1 METLAVATVECFTH
15 GLIGVILHRLSA
27 PYRKERLPLKVVFSS
42 FIPNPVAAE
51 TILGI
56 KLPPPQILLGGY
68 VKVYDQKGDEEVV
81 RLMAERLRAL
91 LSCDICIASS
101 AGVGYGAV
109 SVLFRGKMHVI
120 RPPVWVDLRTAT
132 QREVL
137 KRRNLAVKKTLKLIR
152 DLIEGNNPPR

>member
-15 GLIGVILHRLSA
+15 GLIGTLLHRRSA
-27 PYRKERLPLKVVFSS
+27 PYRRDRLPLKVVFSS
-42 FIPNPVAAE
+42 FIPHPVVAE
-51 TILGI
+51 TVLGVR
-56 KLPPPQILLGGY
+56 LPPPQILLGGY

-81 RLMAERLRAL
+81 RMLAERLKAL

-120 RPPVWVDLRTAT
+120 RSPVWVDLRTASE
-132 QREVL
+132 REVL
-137 KRRNLAVKKTLKLIR
+137 KRRNLAVKKTLELVGS
-152 DLIEGNNPPR
+152 LIEGDYPTR